1 MGSFFCGNL
10 NGLHLTKKFDRYL
23 PGFYWTVFREVFLTG
38 ISREIFHFTGRNF
51 SGMIVSG
58 RVAEWLMAPVL
69 KTGKLTLRRFE
80 SCPFRQKVVP

>member
-1 MGSFFCGNL
+1 
-10 NGLHLTKKFDRYL
+10 
-23 PGFYWTVFREVFLTG
+23 
-38 ISREIFHFTGRNF
+38 
-51 SGMIVSG
+51 MIVSG

>member
-1 MGSFFCGNL
+1 MIFHFLLGFRASFP
-10 NGLHLTKKFDRYL
+10 RM
-23 PGFYWTVFREVFLTG
+23 
-38 ISREIFHFTGRNF
+38 IFHFTGKTF

-80 SCPFRQKVVP
+80 SCPFRQTVVP